1 MDTKGSGHL
10 IFMRSTIVGNWC
22 LKPYSCSQR
31 KLKKDSSIMKMSR
44 LLYGAW
50 EKNRQDI
57 IPLDCDGSSVYRK
70 ARVRET
76 IEIMNVVEL
85 FTKYNI
91 ENIKLMKVNIEG
103 GEYELLPRLIES
115 GFIKR
120 IRNIQI
126 QFHEIDPE
134 SEISMEKICRDL
146 TTPHSLFY
154 Q

>member
-1 MDTKGSGHL
+1 
-10 IFMRSTIVGNWC
+10 
-22 LKPYSCSQR
+22 
-31 KLKKDSSIMKMSR
+31 MKMSR

-146 TTPHSLFY
+146 TTPHSPFY